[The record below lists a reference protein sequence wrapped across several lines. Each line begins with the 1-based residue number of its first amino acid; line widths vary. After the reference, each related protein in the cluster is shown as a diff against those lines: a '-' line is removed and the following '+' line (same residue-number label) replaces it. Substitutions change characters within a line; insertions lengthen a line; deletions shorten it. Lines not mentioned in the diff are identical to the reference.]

1 MIGTIVGSWTGPND
15 GFGGGFAHDGI
26 SVGRNIWV
34 KSDKALSM
42 GSPTAIPGIDSFF
55 VFKIDK
61 MLFVDFNNKSAV
73 VIDGNGTLVGKN
85 STVSTSRTARVD
97 GRKYFTHLY

>member
-1 MIGTIVGSWTGPND
+1 
-15 GFGGGFAHDGI
+15 
-26 SVGRNIWV
+26 
-34 KSDKALSM
+34 M
-42 GSPTAIPGIDSFF
+42 GSPTVIPGRDSFF

-61 MLFVDFNNKSAV
+61 MSFVDFNNKSAV

-97 GRKYFTHLY
+97 GKKHLTHL